1 MNKVAVKKTV
11 LLVSVL
17 FLLIGCSNSTKENEI
32 KVTIKVVD
40 SYTQKPRVNDR
51 VEVRMGAWGFPTR
64 RYVEVG
70 QYFTDSLGT
79 VSMTLDKKE
88 RYSFM
93 TFGPQYAFGSDEYKK
108 GELKDQQQV
117 VIKVVPPEKK
127 QFKIEQ
133 LRNHSE

>member
-1 MNKVAVKKTV
+1 MKVRIIM
-11 LLVSVL
+11 LI
-17 FLLIGCSNSTKENEI
+17 FFFMLLIGCNNSTKENEI
-32 KVTIKVVD
+32 QVTIKVVD

-79 VSMTLDKKE
+79 VSMNLDKNE

-93 TFGPQYAFGSDEYKK
+93 TFGPQHAFGSDEYKK

-127 QFKIEQ
+127 QFKIE
-133 LRNHSE
+133 

>member
-1 MNKVAVKKTV
+1 MWVRIIMQIFFFM
-11 LLVSVL
+11 L
-17 FLLIGCSNSTKENEI
+17 FMGCNNSTKENEI

-70 QYFTDSLGT
+70 QYFTDSLGM
-79 VSMTLDKKE
+79 VSMNLDKNE

-93 TFGPQYAFGSDEYKK
+93 TFGPQHAFGSDEYKK
-108 GELKDQQQV
+108 GELKDEQQV
-117 VIKVVPPEKK
+117 VIKVVPPEEK
-127 QFKIEQ
+127 QFKIE
-133 LRNHSE
+133 